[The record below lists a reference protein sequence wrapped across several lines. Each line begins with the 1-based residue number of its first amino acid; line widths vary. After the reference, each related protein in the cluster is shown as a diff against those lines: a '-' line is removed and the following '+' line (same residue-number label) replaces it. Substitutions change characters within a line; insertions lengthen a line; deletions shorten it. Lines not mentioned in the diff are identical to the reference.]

1 MDLFLCEC
9 SFFNEQPGMHVNYR
23 AVEANLERLHC
34 KKLVLTHLGED
45 MLAHS
50 DELLATVAFDGMV
63 IEV

>member
-1 MDLFLCEC
+1 
-9 SFFNEQPGMHVNYR
+9 VNYR